1 MSRMEVSERDRNPL
15 TWGESTDAWAPRATE
30 PTYRDPTNIQ
40 WIRIS
45 LSDKIKQKGGP
56 AGSPTRHR
64 PSLPWWDSREMF
76 CFPQQIWRRSFS
88 RVPQFH
94 KWRKYVQIWIYY
106 FHAEDAQNVTS
117 FSSMYLLLVLYLG
130 AYFQNVLQSSNF
142 PSTQLR
148 PIWNAAASR
157 TSGTQVSST
166 ASDFYLN

>member
-76 CFPQQIWRRSFS
+76 CFPPQIWRRSFS
-88 RVPQFH
+88 QMAKICPNLDLLFSRWRRAERH
-94 KWRKYVQIWIYY
+94 KFFIYVLAACSL
-106 FHAEDAQNVTS
+106 FRSLFSKCASVLKFSFNSTS
-117 FSSMYLLLVLYLG
+117 SYMERRS
-130 AYFQNVLQSSNF
+130 
-142 PSTQLR
+142 
-148 PIWNAAASR
+148 I
-157 TSGTQVSST
+157 TSVTQVSST
-166 ASDFYLN
+166 ARDFYLKK